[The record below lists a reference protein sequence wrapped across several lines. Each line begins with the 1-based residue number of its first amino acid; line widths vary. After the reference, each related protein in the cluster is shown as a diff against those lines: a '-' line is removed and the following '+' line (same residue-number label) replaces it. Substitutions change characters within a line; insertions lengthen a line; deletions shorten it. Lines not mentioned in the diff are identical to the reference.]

1 MTDFPEPQSP
11 DEAPIPPSAR
21 TALLAELEGYEH
33 LLFEPMTQADLDGLY
48 DLYTSWVARLG
59 NSPEAIA
66 LCDGLDDYIGVCI
79 ADDGAGDDAVER
91 AYLDL
96 VAIVHNGNDVTL
108 S

>member
-1 MTDFPEPQSP
+1 MTDFPDTQSP
-11 DEAPIPPSAR
+11 NEAPIPPAIR

-48 DLYTSWVARLG
+48 ALYNQWQAMLG
-59 NSPEAIA
+59 DSPEAVV
-66 LCDGLDDYIGVCI
+66 LCDSLDDFI
-79 ADDGAGDDAVER
+79 GAGIEDADVER

-96 VAIVHNGNDVTL
+96 VATVQNGGSVTP